1 MNEYKWKYGD
11 LHMTVEMKMNVTDI
25 ADREKAKSLFGVAGR
40 EVCLS
45 AQRTKYER
53 SFLICLM

>member
-1 MNEYKWKYGD
+1 
-11 LHMTVEMKMNVTDI
+11 MTVEMKMNVTDI